1 MSLKKEYET
10 NFDKIYNVLEEWYT
24 PEQIDKIWE
33 YLKKFDRKTS
43 MVSYCEECGEEIG
56 GFFLCDECEDEMFPS
71 FSEKEEK

>member
-33 YLKKFDRKTS
+33 YLKEFDKKTN
-43 MVSYCEECGEEIG
+43 MVSYCEECGDEIG